1 MIDLFT
7 FPCLQR
13 FSHVFSAESKD
24 KASEILTAICK
35 GYKEGM
41 KQPQGK
47 EITGSKTGTQK
58 KKEGQS
64 KHKSSREASDK
75 KVCLPSFG
83 CIRINSTFVSV
94 GKFLWHQGA

>member
-1 MIDLFT
+1 
-7 FPCLQR
+7 
-13 FSHVFSAESKD
+13 
-24 KASEILTAICK
+24 
-35 GYKEGM
+35 M

-75 KVCLPSFG
+75 KVCEPTSAPE
-83 CIRINSTFVSV
+83 STKLLSS
-94 GKFLWHQGA
+94 G